1 MRPLWN
7 EKSVENGYGAD
18 MEWIWRNILKMKWSG
33 VDLDYGWELGA
44 EMEPKFGS
52 VKTSSVMKNAE
63 SGRGLNQTC
72 QNKNSFFLKNVKISP
87 IFERLFVVFF

>member
-44 EMEPKFGS
+44 EMEPKFGN
-52 VKTSSVMKNAE
+52 VKTSSQYLYLHAIFGPERRDLPTALQDRV
-63 SGRGLNQTC
+63 LN
-72 QNKNSFFLKNVKISP
+72 
-87 IFERLFVVFF
+87 